1 MIPPVES
8 LVKYGKPV
16 LVSSRRDNGGKG
28 KGADA
33 FGVDKKGKALQT
45 EDILN
50 AILPPRE
57 WTEDGELWV
66 QYVSAQPATRSDAI
80 ALGERLD
87 KRLQLRRARDS
98 GICTTR
104 EELYAQC
111 FDELIRQVTIE
122 CAERGL
128 LFLRIRDE
136 ARMRI
141 AAYQT
146 LYESSLAFA
155 VRKAVQGEEEK
166 STLETK
172 MKEIMADRREK
183 LKYISEL
190 QGRADGSDETNEE
203 RWQAMKKKQF
213 QEIKVLKDLY
223 KNQTK
228 QLHEALAPPP
238 GFVRRA
244 GD

>member
-8 LVKYGKPV
+8 LVKYDKPV
-16 LVSSRRDNGGKG
+16 LVSSSKDKA
-28 KGADA
+28 KSKKTKAEA
-33 FGVDKKGKALQT
+33 LGVDKKAKALQT

-66 QYVSAQPATRSDAI
+66 QYVSAVPATRSDAI
-80 ALGERLD
+80 SLGEHLD
-87 KRLQLRRARDS
+87 QRLQLRRARDS
-98 GICTTR
+98 GICTIR
-104 EELYAQC
+104 EELYAQT

-136 ARMRI
+136 SRMRI

-155 VRKAVQGEEEK
+155 VRKAVQGEDEK
-166 STLETK
+166 SELE
-172 MKEIMADRREK
+172 MKIKDMLADRRDK
-183 LKYISEL
+183 LKYIQELTDRSESL
-190 QGRADGSDETNEE
+190 GTREEE
-203 RWQAMKKKQF
+203 RWQQMKKKHNV
-213 QEIKVLKDLY
+213 EIKSLKDLY
-223 KNQTK
+223 KAQTK
-228 QLHEALAPPP
+228 SLQEALAPPP
-238 GFVRRA
+238 GFIK
-244 GD
+244 GH

>member
-8 LVKYGKPV
+8 LVKYDKPV
-16 LVSSRRDNGGKG
+16 LVSSSRDKEKAKG
-28 KGADA
+28 KKDT
-33 FGVDKKGKALQT
+33 FGVDSKGKALQT

-66 QYVSAQPATRSDAI
+66 QFVSAQPATRSDAI
-80 ALGERLD
+80 SLGERLD
-87 KRLQLRRARDS
+87 QRLQLRRARDS
-98 GICTTR
+98 GICTIR

-166 STLETK
+166 NVLEGK
-172 MKEIMADRREK
+172 IKDMMSDRREK
-183 LKYISEL
+183 LKYIAEL
-190 QGRADGSDETNEE
+190 QERADSSDAINEE
-203 RWQAMKKKQF
+203 RWQTMKKKQVT
-213 QEIKVLKDLY
+213 EIKSLKELY

-228 QLHEALAPPP
+228 QLQEALAPPP
-238 GFVRRA
+238 GFVRPA
-244 GD
+244 